1 MNDNVRKVFDLLG
14 VEPNE
19 EFKMLLGDSVEF
31 SFKCKIDENL
41 QGYFLNIDTWF
52 IFYELLKDLLN
63 GANTIIK
70 LPKKKHVGD
79 KKCLD
84 FKDCK
89 DCPFKVIDCLEADD
103 KKIHIY
109 TLYDILD
116 IWFQLYKDQEIYE
129 ILKARLDKEVEE

>member
-1 MNDNVRKVFDLLG
+1 MIENVRKIFDMLG

-19 EFKMLLGDSVEF
+19 EFEMILGDSTKF
-31 SFKCKIDENL
+31 SYKCKIDENL
-41 QGYFLNIDTWF
+41 QGYY
-52 IFYELLKDLLN
+52 FYGEELVFFDELLKDLLN
-63 GANTIIK
+63 GSNTIIK

-129 ILKARLDKEVEE
+129 IIKARLDKEVEE